1 MSIDRRNHPRIRT
14 IDLVSYENFETTK
27 TELMQG
33 MGKTIDLSLGGVCFE
48 SSHALPLGSRIK
60 LSFALGRDM
69 ATADGTIVS
78 LNLTPDLHVTIH
90 VQFDPLPEKDYA
102 LLKAHLEGK

>member
-1 MSIDRRNHPRIRT
+1 MSLDRRAHPRIKT
-14 IDLVSYENFETTK
+14 IDLVSYENYETTK

-60 LSFALGRDM
+60 LSFALGKHVV
-69 ATADGTIVS
+69 TAEGAIMS
-78 LNLTPDLHVTIH
+78 LNLTADLHVTIH
-90 VQFDPLPEKDYA
+90 VKFDTISDEDQAALKMFLDEK
-102 LLKAHLEGK
+102 